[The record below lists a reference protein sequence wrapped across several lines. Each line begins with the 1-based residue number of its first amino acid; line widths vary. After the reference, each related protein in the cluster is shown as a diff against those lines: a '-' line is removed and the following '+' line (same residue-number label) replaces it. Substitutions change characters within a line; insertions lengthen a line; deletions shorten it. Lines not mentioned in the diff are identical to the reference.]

1 MSLSKTDKLEIR
13 VTLGT
18 EIKLT
23 LERLRNN
30 RDFYCREFLEYEI
43 DRLRRLNHVRLHVLK
58 A

>member
-1 MSLSKTDKLEIR
+1 MSLSRTDKLEIR

-23 LERLRNN
+23 LEHLRNN
-30 RDFYCREFLEYEI
+30 RDFYGRELLKYEI

>member
-1 MSLSKTDKLEIR
+1 MSLSKTDKLDIR

-23 LERLRNN
+23 LEHLRKN
-30 RDFYCREFLEYEI
+30 RDFYGRELLKYEI